1 MRLAA
6 LAALILS
13 LALSSAPVR
22 ANDDVTV
29 GRLVQEIARALELDA
44 ADARAARES
53 LGRAGLPLP
62 ADLDLNAA
70 LTEAEV
76 VRVSRAAGLR
86 LTTSRP
92 EARFDQ
98 RRLERYLTT
107 FTGEIRWSHAV
118 RSEGENPGQ
127 GEGPGTGNGNGPPFD
142 PFSKGKGKG
151 LGKSKHSPSTP
162 E

>member
-53 LGRAGLPLP
+53 LGRAGP
-62 ADLDLNAA
+62 
-70 LTEAEV
+70 
-76 VRVSRAAGLR
+76 
-86 LTTSRP
+86 
-92 EARFDQ
+92 
-98 RRLERYLTT
+98 
-107 FTGEIRWSHAV
+107 
-118 RSEGENPGQ
+118 PG
-127 GEGPGTGNGNGPPFD
+127 
-142 PFSKGKGKG
+142 
-151 LGKSKHSPSTP
+151 
-162 E
+162 